1 MYLPDTL
8 FIRST
13 SKSHHA
19 LVVVT
24 VMGNVSISI
33 VSGSHFE
40 LLISISSLYIT
51 LSNKDPSSGLND
63 SQYLSTENALLATL

>member
-8 FIRST
+8 HIIQLDQFVHYQH
-13 SKSHHA
+13 KQSHRA

-24 VMGNVSISI
+24 VMENVSISV

-40 LLISISSLYIT
+40 LLISILLLYIT
-51 LSNKDPSSGLND
+51 LSNKDVKIQAVG
-63 SQYLSTENALLATL
+63 